1 MNTEHE
7 TPEVVRDWLQARA
20 RQRPD
25 SRDIVDAA
33 LLEIAGTP
41 QRRPGWVRASSAA
54 NALVGRGEAIPRRV
68 AWLGLLALAVGV
80 LTIGYVV
87 AGAGRP
93 RPLNVIV
100 PPSEPSPAA
109 EATARPAVVF
119 GPTGLIVYTKTD
131 EIHTLD
137 PVTGQDQL
145 VLQRPGVTG
154 YIVGWSQDGKR
165 ILASDGT
172 ASYSMGPDGS
182 DLRTVPLIDPFAW
195 SPDASRF
202 AHVVGKEVE
211 VTDVHDPITK
221 GFPLPPTK
229 GLGQLGPWSPDGSSI
244 LAIACDMAD
253 TCSRSYSESLWRLDQ
268 ASRTWHRLAP
278 NGPGAIEAASWSP
291 DGTRIVFS
299 IRDRVRSVIW
309 IVDPAGSGLT
319 YLTPDATFS
328 IGASWSPD
336 GRMLAFLSNRDGTSR
351 AYTMRVDG
359 TAVQRVTSGRL
370 NDFGPVWS
378 PDGRWLAVVR
388 SDAPA
393 LDADTGAAIWIVGA
407 DGSGEREVATG
418 KGLGGL
424 AWQPAVEVSAA
435 PAPPLP

>member
-54 NALVGRGEAIPRRV
+54 NALVGRGGALPRRMV
-68 AWLGLLALAVGV
+68 WLGLLALAVGA

-93 RPLNVIV
+93 RPLNVIL

-109 EATARPAVVF
+109 ETTAQPGDL
-119 GPTGLIVYTKTD
+119 GPTGLLAYTKAD
-131 EIHTLD
+131 EVHTLD
-137 PVTGQDQL
+137 AATGRDQL
-145 VLQRPGVTG
+145 VLQRPGVAG
-154 YIVGWSQDGKR
+154 NLVGWSQDGKR
-165 ILASDGT
+165 ILATDGT
-172 ASYSMGPDGS
+172 GSYSMGPDGS
-182 DLRTVPLIDPFAW
+182 DLRTVPLIGPFAW

-202 AHVVGKEVE
+202 AYVVGKEVA
-211 VTDVHDPITK
+211 VSDVHDPITA

-244 LAIACDMAD
+244 LAIACETAD
-253 TCSRSYSESLWRLDQ
+253 TCSRSYSESLWRLDL

-309 IVDPAGSGLT
+309 IVDPAGPDLT
-319 YLTPDATFS
+319 YLTPDGTFS
-328 IGASWSPD
+328 IGDSWSPD
-336 GRMLAFLSNRDGTSR
+336 GRTLAFTSDRDGPAHTF
-351 AYTMRVDG
+351 TMRVDG
-359 TAVQRVTSGRL
+359 TAVQRVTSGPL
-370 NDFGPVWS
+370 HDFGPVWS
-378 PDGRWLAVVR
+378 PDGRWIAVVR
-388 SDAPA
+388 SDVPT
-393 LDADTGAAIWIVGA
+393 LDPDAASAIWIVGA
-407 DGSGEREVATG
+407 DGIDERQVATG

-424 AWQPAVEVSAA
+424 AWQP
-435 PAPPLP
+435 PG